1 MSVTVV
7 AIAVVV
13 TVVAISVV
21 LVVTVVVGSV
31 NTVFGIVVNNMAV
44 MRLFVHSS
52 INVVVH
58 DLVVVND
65 VVVTDSLVVNG
76 NVLDG
81 DLLASINV
89 LCPWLRLSLVPL
101 GVLELHGLH
110 GVVFTLDRYV
120 SIVLVS
126 LGLDGGVCVSN
137 GLHASVSVLHGLVS
151 DVFVVHGLNISVLVM
166 NWLLLGVDVVASLLV
181 VRVLILGVVDD
192 GIVVDNFIF
201 SVDNIVVNN
210 IIIDMAI
217 MSRLNEN
224 VMVMV
229 VMNDLVVNV
238 DVSIVVAVVVV
249 IMDNVVILMEVVV
262 AVAVAVTVVDR
273 LINNEVISV
282 VDRLVNNSLMSV
294 VVSGLI
300 ESVISVRAV
309 VVAIS
314 VITVVSV
321 VNISVNAISLGIL
334 LRSSSGSRGILLGRL
349 VVSLSSSSSLVEV
362 TCTVVTV
369 SVVGIS
375 VMVIMSGE
383 VVVRNSVLHLAA
395 KEDLG
400 KSKTNGVAELVEV
413 LVVPLGLSISELVV
427 DILAV
432 DNKIMLDVEDEV
444 PRVGESLGHLA
455 EFVEISANSGFA
467 LFELVSDIVND
478 VTEILNSMK
487 NRVESGVLELI
498 NDTTEALPNMLG
510 ITEALNTVRN
520 FSLNSTSE
528 KTLKDLAHAEEGEV
542 NVGALHSLEVVHLL
556 ILLVINLI
564 EKLLPVVVEIKEEFL
579 MVDHLGLTI
588 EKHGSSLTEV
598 LTSINPLTH
607 AVVMETFTSVLENVD
622 TVDNER
628 LIGLEEDLLR
638 VEERLSHPLNLLVI
652 VVINLATVV
661 EHVTDIGNSETEL
674 INSLGGLLV
683 GTVPESTHS
692 VFEMM
697 LNRVG
702 IRHAVSD
709 VGHAVEVEGTDEET
723 LDDARNLGVIMR
735 ISSLGGKGNYCSSE
749 STIHFDLSVC
759 ENV

>member
-31 NTVFGIVVNNMAV
+31 NTVLGIVVNNMAV

-166 NWLLLGVDVVASLLV
+166 NWLLLGVDVVPSLLV

-249 IMDNVVILMEVVV
+249 IMDNVVILMEVV
-262 AVAVAVTVVDR
+262 VAVAVTVVDR

-349 VVSLSSSSSLVEV
+349 VVSLSSSSLVEV

-455 EFVEISANSGFA
+455 EFVEISANSSFA
-467 LFELVSDIVND
+467 LFELVSDIMND
-478 VTEILNSMK
+478 VTEILNGMK

-588 EKHGSSLTEV
+588 KKHGSSLTEV

>member
-31 NTVFGIVVNNMAV
+31 NTILGIVVNNMAV

-181 VRVLILGVVDD
+181 VWVLILGVVDD

-210 IIIDMAI
+210 IIIDVAI

-224 VMVMV
+224 VMIMV

-249 IMDNVVILMEVVV
+249 IMDNVVILMEVV
-262 AVAVAVTVVDR
+262 VAVAVTVVDR

-349 VVSLSSSSSLVEV
+349 VVSLSSGSLVEV

-375 VMVIMSGE
+375 VMVVMSGE

-556 ILLVINLI
+556 IFLVINLI

-628 LIGLEEDLLR
+628 LVGLEEDLLR
-638 VEERLSHPLNLLVI
+638 VEERLSHPLDLLVI

>member
-31 NTVFGIVVNNMAV
+31 NTVLGIVVNNMAV

-224 VMVMV
+224 VMIMV

-249 IMDNVVILMEVVV
+249 IMDNVVILMEVV
-262 AVAVAVTVVDR
+262 VAVAVTVVDR

-349 VVSLSSSSSLVEV
+349 VVSLSSGSLVEV

-528 KTLKDLAHAEEGEV
+528 KTFKDLAHAEEGEV

-638 VEERLSHPLNLLVI
+638 VEERLSHPLDLLVI
-652 VVINLATVV
+652 VVINLAAVV
-661 EHVTDIGNSETEL
+661 EHVADIGNSETEL

-735 ISSLGGKGNYCSSE
+735 ISSLGGKGNYCSGE

>member
-166 NWLLLGVDVVASLLV
+166 NWLLLGVDVVASFLV

-249 IMDNVVILMEVVV
+249 IMDNVVILMEVV
-262 AVAVAVTVVDR
+262 VAVAVTVVDR

-467 LFELVSDIVND
+467 LFELVSDIMND
-478 VTEILNSMK
+478 VTEILNGMK

>member
-31 NTVFGIVVNNMAV
+31 NTVLGIVVNNMAV

-126 LGLDGGVCVSN
+126 LGLDSGVCVSN

-262 AVAVAVTVVDR
+262 AVAVTVVDR

-349 VVSLSSSSSLVEV
+349 VVSLSSSSLVEV

-432 DNKIMLDVEDEV
+432 DNKIVLDVEDEV

>member
-126 LGLDGGVCVSN
+126 LGLDSGVCVSN

-262 AVAVAVTVVDR
+262 AVAVTVVDR

-349 VVSLSSSSSLVEV
+349 VVSLSSGSLVEV

-487 NRVESGVLELI
+487 NRVESGVLKLI

>member
-31 NTVFGIVVNNMAV
+31 NTILGIVVNNMAV

-151 DVFVVHGLNISVLVM
+151 DVFVVHSLNISVLVM

-181 VRVLILGVVDD
+181 VWVLILGVVDD

-349 VVSLSSSSSLVEV
+349 VVSLSSSSLVEV

-375 VMVIMSGE
+375 VMVVMSGE

-413 LVVPLGLSISELVV
+413 LVVPLGLSISELMV

-432 DNKIMLDVEDEV
+432 DDKIVLDVEDEV

-588 EKHGSSLTEV
+588 KKHGSSLTEV

-628 LIGLEEDLLR
+628 LVGLEEDLLR
-638 VEERLSHPLNLLVI
+638 VEERLSHPLDLLVI

>member
-31 NTVFGIVVNNMAV
+31 NTILGIVVNNMAV

-262 AVAVAVTVVDR
+262 AVAVTVVDR

-282 VDRLVNNSLMSV
+282 VDRLVNNSFMSV

-432 DNKIMLDVEDEV
+432 DNKIVLDVEDEV

>member
-31 NTVFGIVVNNMAV
+31 NTVLGIVVNNMAV

-81 DLLASINV
+81 DLLTSINV

-101 GVLELHGLH
+101 GVLELHGLQ

-210 IIIDMAI
+210 IIIDVAI

-238 DVSIVVAVVVV
+238 DVSIVVAIVV
-249 IMDNVVILMEVVV
+249 IIMDSVVILMEVV
-262 AVAVAVTVVDR
+262 VAVAVTVVDR

-282 VDRLVNNSLMSV
+282 VNRLVNNSLMTV

-300 ESVISVRAV
+300 ESVVSVRAV

-314 VITVVSV
+314 VFTVVSV
-321 VNISVNAISLGIL
+321 VNISVNAISLGVL
-334 LRSSSGSRGILLGRL
+334 LRSSSGSRGLLLGRL
-349 VVSLSSSSSLVEV
+349 VVSLSSSSLVEV

-369 SVVGIS
+369 SVVRIS
-375 VMVIMSGE
+375 VMVIVSGE
-383 VVVRNSVLHLAA
+383 VVVRNSVLHLAT

-432 DNKIMLDVEDEV
+432 DNKIVLDVEDEV

-638 VEERLSHPLNLLVI
+638 VEERLSHPLDLLVI
-652 VVINLATVV
+652 VVINLTTVV
-661 EHVTDIGNSETEL
+661 KHVTDIGNSETEL

-723 LDDARNLGVIMR
+723 LDDAGNLGVIMR

-749 STIHFDLSVC
+749 STIHFDLGVC

>member
-31 NTVFGIVVNNMAV
+31 NTVLGIVVNNMAV

-181 VRVLILGVVDD
+181 VWVLILGVVDD

-349 VVSLSSSSSLVEV
+349 VVSLSSSSLVEV

-638 VEERLSHPLNLLVI
+638 VEERLSHPLDLLVI
-652 VVINLATVV
+652 VVINLAAVV
-661 EHVTDIGNSETEL
+661 EHVADIGNSETEL

-735 ISSLGGKGNYCSSE
+735 ISSLGGKGNYCSGE

>member
-166 NWLLLGVDVVASLLV
+166 NWLLLGVDVVASFLV

-210 IIIDMAI
+210 IIIDMTI
-217 MSRLNEN
+217 VSRLNEN

-249 IMDNVVILMEVVV
+249 IMDNVVILMEVV
-262 AVAVAVTVVDR
+262 VAVAVTVVDR

>member
-31 NTVFGIVVNNMAV
+31 NTVLGIVVNNMAV

-65 VVVTDSLVVNG
+65 VVVTDGLVVNG

-166 NWLLLGVDVVASLLV
+166 NWLLLGIEVVASLLV

-210 IIIDMAI
+210 IIIDVAI

-262 AVAVAVTVVDR
+262 AMAVTVVDR
-273 LINNEVISV
+273 LINNEVISMM
-282 VDRLVNNSLMSV
+282 DRLVNNSLMSV

-349 VVSLSSSSSLVEV
+349 VVSLSSSSLVVV
-362 TCTVVTV
+362 TCTVQVTV
-369 SVVGIS
+369 NVVGIS

-400 KSKTNGVAELVEV
+400 KSKTNGVAKLVEV

-432 DNKIMLDVEDEV
+432 DNKIVLDVEDEV

-455 EFVEISANSGFA
+455 EFVEIGANSGFA

-564 EKLLPVVVEIKEEFL
+564 KKLLPVVVEIKEEFL

-588 EKHGSSLTEV
+588 KKHGSSLTEV

-638 VEERLSHPLNLLVI
+638 VEERLSHPLDLLVI
-652 VVINLATVV
+652 VVINLAAVV
-661 EHVTDIGNSETEL
+661 KHVADIGNSETEL

-709 VGHAVEVEGTDEET
+709 VGHAVEVEGTNEET
-723 LDDARNLGVIMR
+723 LDDAGNLGVIMR

>member
-31 NTVFGIVVNNMAV
+31 NTVLGIVVNNMAV

-110 GVVFTLDRYV
+110 GVVFTPDRYV

-262 AVAVAVTVVDR
+262 AVAVTVVDR

-349 VVSLSSSSSLVEV
+349 VVSLSSSSLVEV

-607 AVVMETFTSVLENVD
+607 AIVMETFTSVLENVD

>member
-31 NTVFGIVVNNMAV
+31 NTVLGIVVNNMAV

-58 DLVVVND
+58 NLVVVND

-110 GVVFTLDRYV
+110 GVVFTPDRYV

-166 NWLLLGVDVVASLLV
+166 NWLLLGVEVVASFLV

-217 MSRLNEN
+217 VSRLNEN

-249 IMDNVVILMEVVV
+249 IMDNVVILMEVV
-262 AVAVAVTVVDR
+262 VAVAVTVVDR

-349 VVSLSSSSSLVEV
+349 VVSLSSSSLVEV

>member
-31 NTVFGIVVNNMAV
+31 NTVLGIVVNNMAV

-81 DLLASINV
+81 DLLTSINV

-101 GVLELHGLH
+101 GVLELHGLQ

-210 IIIDMAI
+210 IIIDVAI

-238 DVSIVVAVVVV
+238 DVSIVVAIVV
-249 IMDNVVILMEVVV
+249 IIMDSVVILMEVV
-262 AVAVAVTVVDR
+262 VAVAVTVVDR

-282 VDRLVNNSLMSV
+282 VNRLVNNSLMTV

-300 ESVISVRAV
+300 ESVVSVRAV

-314 VITVVSV
+314 VFTVVSV
-321 VNISVNAISLGIL
+321 VNISVNAISLGVL
-334 LRSSSGSRGILLGRL
+334 LRSSSGSRGLLLGRL
-349 VVSLSSSSSLVEV
+349 VVSLSSSSLVEV

-369 SVVGIS
+369 SVVRIS
-375 VMVIMSGE
+375 VMVIVSGE
-383 VVVRNSVLHLAA
+383 VVVRNSVLHLAT

-400 KSKTNGVAELVEV
+400 KSKTNGVTELVEV

-432 DNKIMLDVEDEV
+432 DNKIVLDVEDEV

-638 VEERLSHPLNLLVI
+638 VEERLSHPLDLLVI
-652 VVINLATVV
+652 VVINLTTVV
-661 EHVTDIGNSETEL
+661 KHVTDIGNSETEL

-723 LDDARNLGVIMR
+723 LDDAGNLGVIMR

>member
-31 NTVFGIVVNNMAV
+31 NTVLGIVVNNMAV

-210 IIIDMAI
+210 IIIDVAI

-229 VMNDLVVNV
+229 VMNDLMVNVDVSIVVNV

-249 IMDNVVILMEVVV
+249 IMDNVVILMEVV
-262 AVAVAVTVVDR
+262 VAVAVTVVDR

-321 VNISVNAISLGIL
+321 VHISVNAISLGIL

-349 VVSLSSSSSLVEV
+349 VVSLSSSSLVEM

-395 KEDLG
+395 EEDLG
-400 KSKTNGVAELVEV
+400 KTKTNGVAELVEV

-432 DNKIMLDVEDEV
+432 DDKIVLDVEDEV

-455 EFVEISANSGFA
+455 EFVEISANGGFA

-528 KTLKDLAHAEEGEV
+528 KTLKDLAHAEESEM
-542 NVGALHSLEVVHLL
+542 NIRALHGLKVVHLL
-556 ILLVINLI
+556 VLLVINLI
-564 EKLLPVVVEIKEEFL
+564 KKLLPVVIKVKEKPL
-579 MVDHLGLTI
+579 MVDHLSLSV
-588 EKHGSSLTEV
+588 EKHSSSLTKV
-598 LTSINPLTH
+598 LSSIDPFAH
-607 AVVMETFTSVLENVD
+607 AVVMKTLTSILKDVD
-622 TVDNER
+622 T
-628 LIGLEEDLLR
+628 
-638 VEERLSHPLNLLVI
+638 
-652 VVINLATVV
+652 IN
-661 EHVTDIGNSETEL
+661 N
-674 INSLGGLLV
+674 
-683 GTVPESTHS
+683 
-692 VFEMM
+692 
-697 LNRVG
+697 
-702 IRHAVSD
+702 
-709 VGHAVEVEGTDEET
+709 
-723 LDDARNLGVIMR
+723 
-735 ISSLGGKGNYCSSE
+735 K
-749 STIHFDLSVC
+749 
-759 ENV
+759 

>member
-31 NTVFGIVVNNMAV
+31 NTVLGIVVNNMAV

-110 GVVFTLDRYV
+110 GVVFTPDRYV

-262 AVAVAVTVVDR
+262 AVAVTVVDR

-349 VVSLSSSSSLVEV
+349 VVSLSSSSLVEV

>member
-31 NTVFGIVVNNMAV
+31 NTVLGIVVNNMAV

-262 AVAVAVTVVDR
+262 AVAVTVVDR

-349 VVSLSSSSSLVEV
+349 VVSLSSSSLVEM

-432 DNKIMLDVEDEV
+432 DNKIVLDVEDEV

-455 EFVEISANSGFA
+455 EFVEISANGGFA

-628 LIGLEEDLLR
+628 LVGLEEDLLR
-638 VEERLSHPLNLLVI
+638 VEERLSHPLDLLVI

>member
-31 NTVFGIVVNNMAV
+31 NTVLGIVVNNMAV

-81 DLLASINV
+81 DLLTSINV

-101 GVLELHGLH
+101 GVLELHGLQ

-210 IIIDMAI
+210 IIIDVAI

-238 DVSIVVAVVVV
+238 DVSIVVAIVV
-249 IMDNVVILMEVVV
+249 IIMDSVVILMEVV
-262 AVAVAVTVVDR
+262 VAVAVTVVDR

-282 VDRLVNNSLMSV
+282 VNRLVNNSLMTV

-300 ESVISVRAV
+300 ESVVSVRAV

-314 VITVVSV
+314 VFTVVSV
-321 VNISVNAISLGIL
+321 VNISVNAISLGVL
-334 LRSSSGSRGILLGRL
+334 LRSSSGSRGLLLGRL
-349 VVSLSSSSSLVEV
+349 VVSLSSSSLVEV

-369 SVVGIS
+369 SVVRIS
-375 VMVIMSGE
+375 VMVIVSGE
-383 VVVRNSVLHLAA
+383 VVVRNSVLHLAT

-413 LVVPLGLSISELVV
+413 LVVPLGLSISKLVV

-432 DNKIMLDVEDEV
+432 DNKIVLDVEDEV

-638 VEERLSHPLNLLVI
+638 VEERLSHPLDLLVI
-652 VVINLATVV
+652 VVINLTTVV
-661 EHVTDIGNSETEL
+661 KHVTDIGNSETEL

-723 LDDARNLGVIMR
+723 LDDAGNLGVIMR

>member
-31 NTVFGIVVNNMAV
+31 NTVLGIVVNNMAV

-210 IIIDMAI
+210 IIIDVAI

-249 IMDNVVILMEVVV
+249 IMDNVVILMEVV
-262 AVAVAVTVVDR
+262 VAVAVTVVDR

-334 LRSSSGSRGILLGRL
+334 LRSSSSSRGILLGRL
-349 VVSLSSSSSLVEV
+349 VVSLSSSSLVEM

-395 KEDLG
+395 EEDLG

-432 DNKIMLDVEDEV
+432 DDKIVLDVEDEV

-455 EFVEISANSGFA
+455 EFVEISANGGFA

-638 VEERLSHPLNLLVI
+638 VEERLSHPLDLLVI